1 MPNLFSDQRFP
12 DLKIA
17 AAQLLVI
24 PGDVEA
30 NTANIISEIAKAR
43 ANGAH
48 IVVFP
53 ELAVTGYLL
62 GDRFEED
69 DFLKEIMIANDTI
82 REASFGIVA
91 IWGSIV
97 SDFKRRGE
105 DGRTRKYNTA
115 CVAQD
120 GEWVS
125 NGVLSGCIPKTNLP
139 KYRMFDDA
147 RHFFSAGQLA
157 KEMNM
162 PIEQM
167 LYPFRI
173 DLVTLNCT
181 IRLGVTLCEDLW
193 DDDYQH
199 KPALFCKQNHA
210 DIIINISCSPWTC
223 GKTSARDNMLKRRA
237 IASGL
242 PIVYVN
248 AVGLQNNVKNLIW
261 FDGGSTAVS
270 AKGEILWR
278 MSQHESALGI
288 LPGIIT
294 ETPKEHT
301 SGIAEIHDS
310 LIAAMKQF
318 YAPFPKVIIGLSGGI
333 DSAVQL
339 ALTVEAIGAEK
350 VLAINMPTKY
360 NSNTTKDLAR
370 ICAENFGVEYRVVP
384 IQGLYESHQKMLK
397 AAGYENPP
405 MLVLE
410 NIQARIRSA
419 SVLAAIAQA
428 EGGVFTCNGNKTEMA
443 LNYFT
448 LYGDGAGVAAF
459 LADLWKGQI
468 YDLAN
473 FMNEQAYR
481 KLVPRG
487 IIDLNPSAELSRDQ
501 NVDEGKGDPIFYPY
515 HDQLLKAFTEKRWGI
530 AHVMRLISAD
540 TLALELE
547 LGCAPGTIAKYFKTK
562 KAFVDNLEWAWERYC
577 IEWKRGQ
584 TPPCFLTSR
593 RAFGFD
599 RRDTIAPNP
608 LSHEYLALK
617 EHFLGNDRVND
628 PRDI

>member
-1 MPNLFSDQRFP
+1 MPNLFSDHRFP

-24 PGDVEA
+24 PGDVTG
-30 NTANIISEIAKAR
+30 NTENIIIEIAKAR

-62 GDRFEED
+62 GDRFEEE
-69 DFLKEIMIANDTI
+69 DFLAEIMLANDSI
-82 REASFGIVA
+82 REASVDIVA
-91 IWGSIV
+91 IFGSIV
-97 SDFKRRGE
+97 TDFKKLGE
-105 DGRTRKYNTA
+105 DGRSRKYNAA
-115 CVAQD
+115 CIVQN

-125 NGVLSGCIPKTNLP
+125 NGMLSGCVMKTNLP
-139 KYRMFDDA
+139 KYRIFDDA
-147 RHFFSAGQLA
+147 RHFTPTHRLAEELNVPIEDLLLPFEVGTSAG
-157 KEMNM
+157 
-162 PIEQM
+162 
-167 LYPFRI
+167 
-173 DLVTLNCT
+173 T
-181 IRLGVTLCEDLW
+181 IRLGVTICEDLW
-193 DDDYQH
+193 EDDYTD
-199 KPALFCKQNHA
+199 KPSRIYSVNGT
-210 DIIINISCSPWTC
+210 DIIINISCSPWTS
-223 GKTSARDNMLKRRA
+223 GKTGARDNMLKKRA
-237 IASGL
+237 RESHL
-242 PIVYVN
+242 PILYVN
-248 AVGLQNNVKNLIW
+248 AVGLQNNVKNLVW

-270 AKGEILWR
+270 SEGQIIWR
-278 MSQHESALGI
+278 IQQHESALGI

-294 ETPKEHT
+294 ETPEEHT
-301 SGIAEIHDS
+301 HGIAEIHDA

-318 YAPFPKVIIGLSGGI
+318 YQPFKKVVIGLSGGI

-339 ALTVEAIGAEK
+339 ALTAEAIGAEK
-350 VLAINMPTKY
+350 ILAINMPTEY
-360 NSNTTKDLAR
+360 NSTTTKDLAR

-384 IQGLYESHQKMLK
+384 IQGLYESHQEMLK

-448 LYGDGAGVAAF
+448 LYGDGAGVSAF

-473 FMNEQAYR
+473 YMNERAHQ

-487 IIDLNPSAELSRDQ
+487 IIDIIPSAELSNEQ

-530 AHVMRLISAD
+530 AHVMSLISVD

-547 LGCAPGTIAKYFKTK
+547 LGCEPGTITKYFKTK
-562 KAFVDNLEWAWERYC
+562 EAFVSNLEWVWIRYNS
-577 IEWKRGQ
+577 EFKRAQ
-584 TPPCFLTSR
+584 TPPVFICSR

-599 RRDTIAPNP
+599 RRDTIAPAHTS
-608 LSHEYLALK
+608 LEYKSLVYLYLHA
-617 EHFLGNDRVND
+617 EDGNCR
-628 PRDI
+628 IGI